1 MSIIS
6 DNLAITLQEL
16 DDNPDTWGD
25 ILNSGTIQLL
35 ESAFM
40 TTSIDV
46 TSSDATL
53 DDTQGS
59 DVAGHYRY
67 GVINVTGTSLVSTRN
82 VNLPVDIKNA
92 AFIQKVWLVIN
103 STTGGQNIVFKTS
116 SGTGVTIPP
125 GDAFFCY
132 CDGTNMVAS
141 SVLNAST
148 ADTATTATNALSL
161 GGFAAALY
169 ARLAQANTWTAG
181 QVTQREV
188 VSSTGGFLTI
198 DCADSN
204 AFFMTTSESFTL
216 NVPTNVT
223 NGQTFTLIIQQGGGG
238 PHTIGF
244 AASTFAFAGA
254 SAPVLST
261 TAGDTDFLAFEY
273 VTGLAAP
280 FSGSR
285 WFGSVLKDFGDV

>member
-6 DNLAITLQEL
+6 DPLAITLQEL

-40 TTSIDV
+40 TTTIDV
-46 TSSDATL
+46 TASDATL
-53 DDTQGS
+53 DDTQGGDALS
-59 DVAGHYRY
+59 HYRY
-67 GVINVTGTSLVSTRN
+67 GIINVTGTSLASTRN
-82 VNLPVDIKNA
+82 VNLPVDLKNSV
-92 AFIQKVWLVIN
+92 FIQKGWLVIN

-116 SGTGVTIPP
+116 SGAGVTIPP
-125 GDAFFCY
+125 GNAYNCY
-132 CDGTNMVAS
+132 CDGTDIVAAN
-141 SVLNAST
+141 VLNAST
-148 ADTATTATNALSL
+148 ADLATLATDSNAL
-161 GGFAAALY
+161 GTFAAALY
-169 ARLAQANTWTAG
+169 ARLAQANSWTAG
-181 QVTQREV
+181 QVTTRTT
-188 VSSTGGFLTI
+188 VSSAGGFLTI
-198 DCADSN
+198 NCANSN
-204 AFFMTTSESFTL
+204 AFFMTTSESFTI
-216 NVPTNVT
+216 NAPTNAT
-223 NGQTFTLIIQQGGGG
+223 NGQTFSLAIQQGGGG

-261 TAGDTDFLAFEY
+261 TAGDLDYLAFEY

-285 WFGSVLKDFGDV
+285 WVGSVLKDFGDV

>member
-6 DNLAITLQEL
+6 DDLAITLQEL

-35 ESAFM
+35 EKAFM

-46 TSSDATL
+46 TASDETL
-53 DDTQGS
+53 DDTQGGDS
-59 DVAGHYRY
+59 SGHYRY
-67 GVINVTGTSLVSTRN
+67 GVINVTGTSLAVTRN

-92 AFIQKVWLVIN
+92 AFIEKSWLIIN

-116 SGTGVTIPP
+116 SGTGVTVPP
-125 GDAFFCY
+125 GDAFWCY
-132 CDGTNMVAS
+132 CDGTDIVAA

-169 ARLAQANTWTAG
+169 ARLAAAQTWTAG
-181 QVTQREV
+181 QVTSRTT

-198 DCADSN
+198 NCADSN

-216 NVPTNVT
+216 NAPTNAT
-223 NGQTFTLIIQQGGGG
+223 NGQTFTLAIQQGGGG

-244 AASTFAFAGA
+244 ETSRFAFAGA

-261 TAGDTDFLAFEY
+261 TAGDVDFLAFEY

-285 WFGSVLKDFGDV
+285 WLGSVLKDFGDV